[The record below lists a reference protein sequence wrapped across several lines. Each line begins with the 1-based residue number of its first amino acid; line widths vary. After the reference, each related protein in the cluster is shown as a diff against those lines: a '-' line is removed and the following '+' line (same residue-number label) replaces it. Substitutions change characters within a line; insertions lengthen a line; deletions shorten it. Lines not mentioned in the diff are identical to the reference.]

1 MPDHAKKLGEL
12 TEMMKFEA
20 SALDRKFGHEV
31 MASLRYKQAAA
42 ILAALGPVVEAMG
55 SGLAEYRAFHEIAGP
70 ESHLIEIAVD
80 DIEALLAAVEKLR

>member
-12 TEMMKFEA
+12 TKRLNTSRETCEDIENVMDI
-20 SALDRKFGHEV
+20 LD
-31 MASLRYKQAAA
+31 
-42 ILAALGPVVEAMG
+42 ALGPVVEAMG